1 MNVPINDQINMT
13 IGGNMKVI
21 ECLDLTKVYISKT
34 QSQQALAHVSFSME
48 AGEYVAVVGKS
59 GSGKSTLLNMIGLID
74 VPTSGELW
82 IGEQNTKEL
91 SENKR
96 ADLRNQ
102 KIGYVFQAFYLE
114 PAYTAYKNVEMPL
127 LIGGVDKKER
137 KERVMKALET
147 VGLAHKAKQR
157 ADTLSGGEKQ
167 RVCIARALVGE
178 PEFILA
184 DEPCGNLDSENSKDI
199 MTLFER
205 LNSEGKTILLV
216 THNEEDAKRAKRRIR
231 MLDGGIVADET
242 L

>member
-114 PAYTAYKNVEMPL
+114 PAYTAYKN
-127 LIGGVDKKER
+127 ER

-184 DEPCGNLDSENSKDI
+184 DEPCGNLDSENSKEI

>member
-1 MNVPINDQINMT
+1 MRQAKSVYVPDTDGWI
-13 IGGNMKVI
+13 I
-21 ECLDLTKVYISKT
+21 ECRDITKEYASKT
-34 QSQQALAHVSFSME
+34 QRQTALSHVSFSMN
-48 AGEYVAVVGKS
+48 AGEYVSVVGKS

-74 VPTSGELW
+74 VPTSGEIL
-82 IGEQNTKEL
+82 IDEQNTKEL

-96 ADLRNQ
+96 ADLRNK

-127 LIGGVDKKER
+127 LIGGVGRRER
-137 KERVMKALET
+137 KQRVLKALEV

-167 RVCIARALVGE
+167 RVCIARALVNE

-184 DEPCGNLDSENSKDI
+184 DEPCGNLDSENSAAI
-199 MTLFER
+199 MNIFDR
-205 LNSEGKTILLV
+205 LNQEGKSILMV

-231 MLDGGIVADET
+231 LSDGGIISDET

>member
-1 MNVPINDQINMT
+1 
-13 IGGNMKVI
+13 MKII
-21 ECLDLTKVYISKT
+21 ECRDITKEYASKT
-34 QSQQALAHVSFSME
+34 QRQKALSHVFFSMN

-74 VPTSGELW
+74 VPTSGEIL
-82 IGEQNTKEL
+82 IDEQNTKEL

-96 ADLRNQ
+96 ADLRNK

-127 LIGGVDKKER
+127 LIGGVGRRER
-137 KERVMKALET
+137 KQRVLKALEV

-167 RVCIARALVGE
+167 RVCIARALVNE

-184 DEPCGNLDSENSKDI
+184 DEPCGNLDSESSFMNDS
-199 MTLFER
+199 
-205 LNSEGKTILLV
+205 S
-216 THNEEDAKRAKRRIR
+216 
-231 MLDGGIVADET
+231 
-242 L
+242 

>member
-1 MNVPINDQINMT
+1 
-13 IGGNMKVI
+13 MKII
-21 ECLDLTKVYISKT
+21 ECRDITKEYASKT
-34 QSQQALAHVSFSME
+34 QRQTALSHVSFSMN
-48 AGEYVAVVGKS
+48 AGEYVSVVGKS

-74 VPTSGELW
+74 VPISGEIL
-82 IGEQNTKEL
+82 IDEQNTKEL

-96 ADLRNQ
+96 ADLRNK

-127 LIGGVDKKER
+127 LIGGVGRRER
-137 KERVMKALET
+137 KQRVLKALEV

-167 RVCIARALVGE
+167 RVCIARALVNE

-184 DEPCGNLDSENSKDI
+184 DEPCGNLDSENSAAI
-199 MTLFER
+199 MNIFDR
-205 LNSEGKTILLV
+205 LNQEGKSILMV

-231 MLDGGIVADET
+231 LSDGGIISDET

>member
-1 MNVPINDQINMT
+1 
-13 IGGNMKVI
+13 MKII
-21 ECLDLTKVYISKT
+21 ECRDITKEYASKT
-34 QSQQALAHVSFSME
+34 QRQTALLHVSFSMN
-48 AGEYVAVVGKS
+48 AGEYVSVVGKS

-74 VPTSGELW
+74 VPTSGEIL
-82 IGEQNTKEL
+82 IDEQNTKEL

-96 ADLRNQ
+96 ADLRNK

-127 LIGGVDKKER
+127 LIGGVGRRER
-137 KERVMKALET
+137 KQRVLKALEV

-167 RVCIARALVGE
+167 RVCIARALVNE

-184 DEPCGNLDSENSKDI
+184 DEPCGNLDSENSAAI
-199 MTLFER
+199 MNIFDR
-205 LNSEGKTILLV
+205 LNQEGKSILMV

-231 MLDGGIVADET
+231 LSDGGIISDET

>member
-1 MNVPINDQINMT
+1 
-13 IGGNMKVI
+13 MKII
-21 ECLDLTKVYISKT
+21 ECRDITKEYASKT
-34 QSQQALAHVSFSME
+34 QRQNAFSHVSFSMN
-48 AGEYVAVVGKS
+48 AGEYVSVVGKS

-74 VPTSGELW
+74 VPTSGEIL
-82 IGEQNTKEL
+82 IDEQNTKEL

-96 ADLRNQ
+96 ADLRNK

-127 LIGGVDKKER
+127 LIGGVGRRER
-137 KERVMKALET
+137 KQRVLKALEV

-167 RVCIARALVGE
+167 RVCIARALVNE

-184 DEPCGNLDSENSKDI
+184 DEPCGNLDSENSAAI
-199 MTLFER
+199 MNIFDR
-205 LNSEGKTILLV
+205 LYQEGKSILMV

-231 MLDGGIVADET
+231 LSDGGIISDET

>member
-1 MNVPINDQINMT
+1 
-13 IGGNMKVI
+13 MKII
-21 ECLDLTKVYISKT
+21 ECRDITKEYASKT
-34 QSQQALAHVSFSME
+34 QRQKALSHVFFSMN

-74 VPTSGELW
+74 VPTSGEIL
-82 IGEQNTKEL
+82 IDEQNTKEL

-96 ADLRNQ
+96 ADLRNK

-127 LIGGVDKKER
+127 LIGGVGRRER
-137 KERVMKALET
+137 KQRVLKALEV

-167 RVCIARALVGE
+167 RVCIARALVNE

-184 DEPCGNLDSENSKDI
+184 DEPCGNLDSENSAAI
-199 MTLFER
+199 MNIFDR
-205 LNSEGKTILLV
+205 LYQEGKSILMV

-231 MLDGGIVADET
+231 LSDGGIISDET

>member
-1 MNVPINDQINMT
+1 
-13 IGGNMKVI
+13 MKII
-21 ECLDLTKVYISKT
+21 ECRDITKEYASKT
-34 QSQQALAHVSFSME
+34 QRQTALSHVSFSMN
-48 AGEYVAVVGKS
+48 AGEYVSVVGKS

-74 VPTSGELW
+74 VPTSGEIL
-82 IGEQNTKEL
+82 IDEQNTKEL

-96 ADLRNQ
+96 ADLRNK

-127 LIGGVDKKER
+127 LIGGVGRRER
-137 KERVMKALET
+137 KQRVLKALEV

-167 RVCIARALVGE
+167 RVCIARALVNE

-184 DEPCGNLDSENSKDI
+184 DEPCGNLDSENSAAI
-199 MTLFER
+199 MNIFDR
-205 LNSEGKTILLV
+205 LNQEGKSILMV

-231 MLDGGIVADET
+231 LSDGGIISDET